1 MPAPAIALLAA
12 GGLSYTVGGI
22 IYIVKKPNL
31 GPMLGFHELFHLLI
45 LAGSFF
51 HYLAVYLYVL

>member
-1 MPAPAIALLAA
+1 M
-12 GGLSYTVGGI
+12 T
-22 IYIVKKPNL
+22 KKSICDTL
-31 GPMLGFHELFHLLI
+31 RRTCLI